1 MAILRIGRQPVGEIV
16 GVHPQ
21 RSNHLLAIIQAI
33 DALRLLLPFR
43 EHREEQSGEDANNGD
58 DNQQLD
64 QRKGRA
70 AGLR

>member
-43 EHREEQSGEDANNGD
+43 ERREEQGCEDANDGD
-58 DNQQLD
+58 HH
-64 QRKGRA
+64 
-70 AGLR
+70 